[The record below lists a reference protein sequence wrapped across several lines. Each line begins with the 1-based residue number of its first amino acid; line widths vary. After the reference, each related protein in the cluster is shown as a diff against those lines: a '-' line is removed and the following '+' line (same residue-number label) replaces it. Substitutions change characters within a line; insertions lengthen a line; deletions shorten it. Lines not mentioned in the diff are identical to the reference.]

1 MTTTLEAITD
11 PPHGWLVVIVGNG
24 DLDED
29 IGPDDLRW
37 FKTADQ
43 VRDFAASV
51 VRCDVAAYAIGDRHR
66 VLVIPQPPPV
76 TIEKT
81 P

>member
-1 MTTTLEAITD
+1 MTAPESIPD

-29 IGPDDLRW
+29 TAPSDLRW
-37 FKTADQ
+37 FKTSEQ
-43 VRDFAASV
+43 VRDFAANV
-51 VRCDVAAYAIGDRHR
+51 GDVAAYAVGDRHR
-66 VLVIPQPPPV
+66 VLVIPQPPVV
-76 TIEKT
+76 TIERT